1 MKIFCLSD
9 QFRKCA
15 DNKTLRI
22 TALFRTFGK
31 ELDGLIAEMKALDK
45 FNDDVFIQYFE
56 KVGEMQ
62 ERLSELEKTNKL
74 SSVEYK
80 DCSDKLS
87 EAFEKLKGKLSFC
100 TL

>member
-1 MKIFCLSD
+1 VEGGDLS
-9 QFRKCA
+9 A
-15 DNKTLRI
+15 I
-22 TALFRTFGK
+22 IK
-31 ELDGLIAEMKALDK
+31 EVDDLIAEMKALDK
-45 FNDDVFIQYFE
+45 FNDDVFIQYFD

-62 ERLSELEKTNKL
+62 ERLSELEKSSEL

>member
-1 MKIFCLSD
+1 MSAI
-9 QFRKCA
+9 
-15 DNKTLRI
+15 I
-22 TALFRTFGK
+22 K
-31 ELDGLIAEMKALDK
+31 EVDDLIAEMKALDK

-62 ERLSELEKTNKL
+62 ERLSELEKSSEL

-87 EAFEKLKGKLSFC
+87 EAFEKLKD
-100 TL
+100 

>member
-1 MKIFCLSD
+1 MNTIISEID
-9 QFRKCA
+9 
-15 DNKTLRI
+15 D
-22 TALFRTFGK
+22 
-31 ELDGLIAEMKALDK
+31 LIAEMKTLDE
-45 FNDDVFIQYFE
+45 FNDDVFILYFE

-87 EAFEKLKGKLSFC
+87 KAFEKLKD
-100 TL
+100 

>member
-1 MKIFCLSD
+1 MSAI
-9 QFRKCA
+9 
-15 DNKTLRI
+15 I
-22 TALFRTFGK
+22 K
-31 ELDGLIAEMKALDK
+31 EVDDLIAEMKALNK

-62 ERLSELEKTNKL
+62 ERLSELEKSSEL

>member
-1 MKIFCLSD
+1 VEGGDLS
-9 QFRKCA
+9 A
-15 DNKTLRI
+15 I
-22 TALFRTFGK
+22 IK
-31 ELDGLIAEMKALDK
+31 EVDDLIAEMKALDK

-62 ERLSELEKTNKL
+62 ERLSELEKSSEL

-87 EAFEKLKGKLSFC
+87 KAFEKLKGKLSFC

>member
-1 MKIFCLSD
+1 MNAIIK
-9 QFRKCA
+9 
-15 DNKTLRI
+15 
-22 TALFRTFGK
+22 
-31 ELDGLIAEMKALDK
+31 
-45 FNDDVFIQYFE
+45 
-56 KVGEMQ
+56 

-87 EAFEKLKGKLSFC
+87 KAFEKLKGKLSFC

>member
-1 MKIFCLSD
+1 MNAIIIEVD
-9 QFRKCA
+9 
-15 DNKTLRI
+15 D
-22 TALFRTFGK
+22 
-31 ELDGLIAEMKALDK
+31 LIAEMKALDK

-56 KVGEMQ
+56 KVGEMQERLSVQ

>member
-1 MKIFCLSD
+1 MNAI
-9 QFRKCA
+9 
-15 DNKTLRI
+15 I
-22 TALFRTFGK
+22 I
-31 ELDGLIAEMKALDK
+31 EVDGLIAEMKALDK
-45 FNDDVFIQYFE
+45 INDDVFIQYFE

-87 EAFEKLKGKLSFC
+87 KAFEKLKGKLSFC

>member
-1 MKIFCLSD
+1 MKIEGGDMNTVIS
-9 QFRKCA
+9 
-15 DNKTLRI
+15 
-22 TALFRTFGK
+22 
-31 ELDGLIAEMKALDK
+31 EVDGLIAEMKALDK

-56 KVGEMQ
+56 KVGEVQ
-62 ERLSELEKTNKL
+62 ERLSELKKENNV

-80 DCSDKLS
+80 DCSERLS

>member
-1 MKIFCLSD
+1 MNTIISEID
-9 QFRKCA
+9 
-15 DNKTLRI
+15 D
-22 TALFRTFGK
+22 
-31 ELDGLIAEMKALDK
+31 LIAEMKTLDE
-45 FNDDVFIQYFE
+45 FNDDVFILYFE

>member
-1 MKIFCLSD
+1 MNAI
-9 QFRKCA
+9 
-15 DNKTLRI
+15 I
-22 TALFRTFGK
+22 I
-31 ELDGLIAEMKALDK
+31 EVDGLIAEMKELDK

-56 KVGEMQ
+56 KVGKMQ

-87 EAFEKLKGKLSFC
+87 KAFEKLKGKLSFC

>member
-1 MKIFCLSD
+1 MSAI
-9 QFRKCA
+9 
-15 DNKTLRI
+15 I
-22 TALFRTFGK
+22 K
-31 ELDGLIAEMKALDK
+31 EVDDLIAEMKALNK

-62 ERLSELEKTNKL
+62 ERLSELEKSSEL

-87 EAFEKLKGKLSFC
+87 ESFEKLKGKLSFC

>member
-1 MKIFCLSD
+1 MKAIIS
-9 QFRKCA
+9 
-15 DNKTLRI
+15 
-22 TALFRTFGK
+22 
-31 ELDGLIAEMKALDK
+31 ELDGLIAEMKALEN
-45 FNDDVFIQYFE
+45 FNDDVFIIYFE

-62 ERLSELEKTNKL
+62 ERLSNLEKTNKL

-80 DCSDKLS
+80 DCSEKLS

>member
-1 MKIFCLSD
+1 MSAI
-9 QFRKCA
+9 
-15 DNKTLRI
+15 I
-22 TALFRTFGK
+22 K
-31 ELDGLIAEMKALDK
+31 EVDHLIAEMKALDK

-62 ERLSELEKTNKL
+62 ERLSELEKSSEL

-87 EAFEKLKGKLSFC
+87 EAFEKLKD
-100 TL
+100 

>member
-1 MKIFCLSD
+1 MSAI
-9 QFRKCA
+9 
-15 DNKTLRI
+15 I
-22 TALFRTFGK
+22 K
-31 ELDGLIAEMKALDK
+31 EVDDLIAEMKALDK

-62 ERLSELEKTNKL
+62 ERLSELEKSSEL

-87 EAFEKLKGKLSFC
+87 KAFEKLKGKLSFC

>member
-1 MKIFCLSD
+1 MSAI
-9 QFRKCA
+9 
-15 DNKTLRI
+15 I
-22 TALFRTFGK
+22 K
-31 ELDGLIAEMKALDK
+31 EVDDLIAEMKALDK
-45 FNDDVFIQYFE
+45 FNDDVFIQYFD

-62 ERLSELEKTNKL
+62 ERLSELEKSSEL

>member
-1 MKIFCLSD
+1 MSAI
-9 QFRKCA
+9 
-15 DNKTLRI
+15 I
-22 TALFRTFGK
+22 K
-31 ELDGLIAEMKALDK
+31 EVDDLIAEMKALDK